1 MFGRPKRERAL
12 NSQNMPTIG
21 HLAVG
26 LAVSRAAERRG
37 TRMAGVIALFVGAAY
52 LPDVDG
58 IGTFFGVPYGGTFGH
73 RGAFHSLTFA
83 AVCMLLAYAV
93 PRSPARG
100 RVVMSLAVGAVV
112 ASHGI
117 LDAFTDGGMGVAL
130 LWPLSSSRYFA
141 PWRPLPIA
149 AFGLKEAVIF
159 LPLFLITLWPRREGT
174 SGAAEQGDEADEAW

>member
-1 MFGRPKRERAL
+1 
-12 NSQNMPTIG
+12 MPTIG

-26 LAVSRAAERRG
+26 LAASRLAERPG
-37 TRMAGVIALFVGAAY
+37 TGMTRVVALFVGAAY

-58 IGTFFGVPYGGTFGH
+58 IGAFCGVPYGAAFGH
-73 RGAFHSLTFA
+73 RGAFHSLAFA
-83 AVCMLLAYAV
+83 AVCIFFAYAL

-100 RVVMSLAVGAVV
+100 RMALSLAVGAVV

-130 LWPLSSSRYFA
+130 FWPLSSNRYFA
-141 PWRPLPIA
+141 PWRPIPIA
-149 AFGLKEAVIF
+149 AFGLTEAIIF
-159 LPLFLITLWPRREGT
+159 LPLFLVTLWPRCEET